1 MAAFE
6 QLKTNLWEV
15 GINLNMDKTF
25 AAPLQGHQPTPS
37 ELERL
42 STVGINLAPNPSGFV
57 TLGAP
62 VGTYDFIQ
70 ARMAEVIEGS
80 GTRAL
85 AAYLSEMEDKQV
97 AWLLNSWSLSSRLG
111 YLVRV
116 TPPLLARSTMEQA
129 DNTSLWTL
137 ERTMEIADATETH
150 QQVQAQM
157 PTSAGGLGLS
167 SMKHRQHAA
176 FVGSLVA

>member
-1 MAAFE
+1 
-6 QLKTNLWEV
+6 
-15 GINLNMDKTF
+15 
-25 AAPLQGHQPTPS
+25 
-37 ELERL
+37 
-42 STVGINLAPNPSGFV
+42 NLAPNPNGFV

-62 VGTYDFIQ
+62 VGTDGFIQ
-70 ARMAEVIEGS
+70 AHMAEVIKSS

-85 AAYLSEMEDKQV
+85 ATHLSEMEDEQV
-97 AWLLNSWSLSSRLG
+97 AWLLNSWPLSSWLG
-111 YLVRV
+111 YIARV
-116 TPPLLARSTMEQA
+116 TPPFLARSTIEQA

-137 ERTMEIADATETH
+137 ERVMRVEDSTEDTEFFEEGCNDGSLRLETH

-176 FVGSLVA
+176 FAGSLVATLPTLIARL